1 MKIFEALLASEDVA
15 AAELLRLLHEAA
27 AEVSVAAAY
36 SAVEDEARVH
46 GGHASCSKQDVQAP
60 PRDPFTYMPAENRED
75 QKTLY

>member
-15 AAELLRLLHEAA
+15 AAELLRLLHEA

-60 PRDPFTYMPAENRED
+60 PRDPLHVYACRE
-75 QKTLY
+75 